1 MKNLSFE
8 INSKL
13 NKTGKRT
20 VFFATINGL
29 RINGTNWTVKKEAQ
43 RDLEHFRK
51 QFSDDKIL
59 RMVSG
64 VN

>member
-8 INSKL
+8 INSKK

-29 RINGTNWTVKKEAQ
+29 RINGTNWAVKKEAQ
-43 RDLEHFRK
+43 RDLENFRN
-51 QFSDDKIL
+51 QFSDEKIYE
-59 RMVSG
+59 MIAKQG
-64 VN
+64 